1 LKEGPSL
8 CTQKKPIYLH
18 SMIMKMAIQYVLL
31 GFLVQINTNPWNCST
46 QIRKKQQG
54 NFYTQTIFLR
64 FTYQQ

>member
-1 LKEGPSL
+1 
-8 CTQKKPIYLH
+8 
-18 SMIMKMAIQYVLL
+18 MKMAIQYVLL

-54 NFYTQTIFLR
+54 NILYTNHFLR